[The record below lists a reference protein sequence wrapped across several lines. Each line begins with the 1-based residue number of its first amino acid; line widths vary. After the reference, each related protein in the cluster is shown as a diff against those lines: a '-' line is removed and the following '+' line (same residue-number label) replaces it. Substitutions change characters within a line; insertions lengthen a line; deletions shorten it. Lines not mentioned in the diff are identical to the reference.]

1 MATFG
6 AVFAPALTPTLPRW
20 YFLMQFVASRLCS
33 VSRHFVLHT
42 ALAGMQNAEI
52 CSRGLTAGGQG
63 SAVLTLGPL
72 KKAKQ

>member
-1 MATFG
+1 
-6 AVFAPALTPTLPRW
+6 
-20 YFLMQFVASRLCS
+20 MQFVASRLCS
-33 VSRHFVLHT
+33 VSRHFVLHP